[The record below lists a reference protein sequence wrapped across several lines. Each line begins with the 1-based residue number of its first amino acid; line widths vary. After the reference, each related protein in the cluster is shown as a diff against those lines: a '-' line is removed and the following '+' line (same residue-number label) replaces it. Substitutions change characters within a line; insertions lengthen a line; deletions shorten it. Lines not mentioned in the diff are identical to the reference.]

1 MRIAVVGG
9 GVSGLVAARLLQEQ
23 HDVSLFE
30 VEGRAGGHSHTVDV
44 PAGPCG
50 EQVAVD
56 TGFIVF
62 NRHTYP
68 LFCNLLEHL
77 GIRPVDSDMG
87 FSVQM
92 EASGVEYCGRGLGGL
107 FAQRRNLLRRDH
119 WRMLRDLLRFMKQAP
134 RHLDGDGNE
143 CLGDWLA
150 KHGYSDA
157 FIDAHLVPMA
167 AAVWSA
173 DPSQVLTMP
182 ARTLF
187 RFFDNHGFLKVRE
200 RPQWLTIPGGSRTYV
215 QALLAD
221 FHGEVLLDR
230 GVSSLTRLAHGVRLC
245 CTDGTEREF
254 DQVVLATHG
263 DTALQLL
270 DDPSALES
278 EILGCFRFQP
288 NEVLLHQDASI
299 LPRTERV
306 WSAWNYFVPEAPSES
321 ATVTYWMNRLQDLET
336 PDPLLVTLNRS
347 ADIDPS
353 KVLRRFVY
361 DHPIFDAEA
370 IAAQGRHREISG
382 VDRIHYCGAWWRYGF
397 HEDGVWSAWRVA
409 QSLGASGR
417 ILGRSMGARE
427 HAVA

>member
-1 MRIAVVGG
+1 MKIAVVGC
-9 GVSGLVAARLLQEQ
+9 GVSGLVAARLLQEK
-23 HDVSLFE
+23 HEVSLFE
-30 VEGRAGGHSHTVDV
+30 IEGRAGGHSHTVDV
-44 PAGPCG
+44 DAGPDG
-50 EQVAVD
+50 ASVSVD

-77 GIRPVDSDMG
+77 GIRPKDSDMG

-92 EASGVEYCGRGLGGL
+92 EGSGVEYCGRGLGGL

-119 WRMLRDLLRFMKQAP
+119 WRMLRDLMRFMKQAP
-134 RHLDGDGNE
+134 RCLDGDGSE
-143 CLGDWLA
+143 TLATWLTE
-150 KHGYSDA
+150 HGYSRA
-157 FIDAHLVPMA
+157 FVDTHLVPMA

-173 DPSQVLTMP
+173 DPSEVLTMP

-187 RFFDNHGFLKVRE
+187 RFFDNHGFLKIRE

-221 FHGEVLLDR
+221 FDGESLLEQ
-230 GVSSLTRLAHGVRLC
+230 GVSTITRLAHGVRLR
-245 CTDGTEREF
+245 CTDGMERDF
-254 DQVVLATHG
+254 DEVVIASHG

-270 DDPSALES
+270 EDPTGAES

-299 LPRTERV
+299 LPNTKRV
-306 WSAWNYFVPEAPSES
+306 WSAWNYFVPERPSER
-321 ATVTYWMNRLQDLET
+321 ATVTYWMNRLQGLET

-347 ADIDPS
+347 ADIDAA

-361 DHPIFDAEA
+361 DHPVFDAEA
-370 IAAQGRHREISG
+370 IAAQGRHAEISG

-409 QSLGASGR
+409 RTLGASGR
-417 ILGRSMGARE
+417 ILGQSRGALQ